1 MSLALLSMSTEYS
14 PSSCYSSTTSG
25 SASISPSSSTPA
37 SPSLFTYSQSPIAT
51 NILIPPRS
59 STPTLIAPVGNG
71 GRGMI
76 TFPSEY
82 LLTIG
87 ATIAIVILI
96 IGMCFYNVYREK
108 RRLKKL
114 VSRHLRSG
122 PIPGNVTAYVNPS
135 QVNIPHMV

>member
-37 SPSLFTYSQSPIAT
+37 SPSLFTYSQNPIAS
-51 NILIPPRS
+51 NSIMPSRPP
-59 STPTLIAPVGNG
+59 TPTLITPVINKNQEF
-71 GRGMI
+71 I
-76 TFPSEY
+76 SFPSEY

-87 ATIAIVILI
+87 VPIAIVILI